1 MVDHKI
7 MIFAVFA
14 IILISV
20 VIWLI
25 AKSSEGFA
33 DKPLFQ
39 TIQNTTTT
47 TTTLPSLVRGVSG
60 NPLLTNQ
67 RANVIYYGQG
77 TGSISPVADSLEYG
91 TKDMTKVIS
100 VSLGQDSEP
109 FVIKQI
115 LISDITLVA
124 PTTTTTPIPTPTP
137 TSPNKKIRVSSVDTK
152 NNQVHF
158 AGLNYNLTNNGNQ
171 AESNTGLEASEI
183 MNNRITQLYLPANGV
198 FLDDIRTMFGTDLVG
213 NKINIFTDADVAS
226 IGSIVIT
233 GYKETQKW
241 NPDMLSGLPRTNA
254 LESGKQVVVRAIKFE
269 SGGNEGDEFR
279 LTYTSPYS
287 NNVFTYPG
295 PVDGKFIY
303 TSKAPTIYLSRM
315 LLTSTAP
322 NIVSVTQGTTIPDVS
337 SYMYLGEI
345 SQGDITKFRMEN
357 NLTDLRGSINPD
369 YVCPDMQGLVN
380 KHLDA
385 ETIVDSM
392 EYLDKINTEK
402 VKLSSNK
409 NNLLTLMEQEEDIK
423 KLESMVKKI
432 RELQTRRTQETDAL
446 AALQFTKQ
454 LNEVMRIREALE
466 QRIAKRNRNTL
477 NIEVGITDADAAAAQ
492 GTPDARD
499 VYKIS

>member
-33 DKPLFQ
+33 DEPLFK

-47 TTTLPSLVRGVSG
+47 TTTLPSLVRGGSG

-67 RANVIYYGQG
+67 RANVIYYGTG
-77 TGSISPVADSLEYG
+77 TISPVSDSSEYG

-115 LISDITLVA
+115 LISGITLV
-124 PTTTTTPIPTPTP
+124 TP
-137 TSPNKKIRVSSVDTK
+137 TSLNKKIRVSSVDTK

-241 NPDMLSGLPRTNA
+241 NPDMLSGLTETTPAAAVPTVFPT
-254 LESGKQVVVRAIKFE
+254 GKQVVVRAIKFQ
-269 SGGNEGDEFR
+269 SGGTEGAKFR

-295 PVDGKFIY
+295 PVDGQFIY

-322 NIVSVTQGTTIPDVS
+322 IIVSVMQGTTIPNVS
-337 SYMYLGEI
+337 SYMYLGDI

-423 KLESMVKKI
+423 KLEGMVKKI

-454 LNEVMRIREALE
+454 LNEVMRLREALE